1 MKGLKNKLLF
11 FNFSV
16 LFVALLAGTPVRA
29 ALNIEMQAHQE
40 GISVQYDMGLPG
52 GSRALVL
59 VPGDPL
65 KEIFAVKQLIRLEAM
80 IINMVPEEH
89 KIEVHA
95 KISSRF
101 FPEGAIDV
109 PLAIP
114 FGSFGIYVNFKKR
127 QFIDPEHHDIDVSLL
142 LSKLHMRY
150 AVEVDLG
157 EFLYGQ
163 WEGAA
168 TPFDNTICET
178 IVNPA
183 DGRTVAEIDLKL
195 QHVSYFFT
203 VFQYAVFLGS
213 HEDNLVAKDE
223 EKQTPQAI
231 SGTILLPN
239 GSYHLWADF
248 DSLHLE

>member
-1 MKGLKNKLLF
+1 MKELKKILY
-11 FNFSV
+11 FNFVV
-16 LFVALLAGTPVRA
+16 LFVALLAGTPARA
-29 ALNIEMQAHQE
+29 ALNIEMQADQE
-40 GISVQYDMGLPG
+40 GISVHYDMGLPG

-80 IINMVPEEH
+80 ITNMVPEEH
-89 KIEVHA
+89 KIEIRA

-101 FPEGAIDV
+101 FPEGAIEV

-114 FGSFGIYVNFKKR
+114 FGSFGIYANFKNR
-127 QFIDPEHHDIDVSLL
+127 QFIDPEQHDIDVSLL

-150 AVEVDLG
+150 AVGVDLG
-157 EFLYGQ
+157 ELFSGQ
-163 WEGAA
+163 WEGTA
-168 TPFDNTICET
+168 TPFDKTIRET

-183 DGRTVAEIDLKL
+183 DGSIVAEIDLTL
-195 QHVSYFFT
+195 QRVSYFFT

-213 HEDNLVAKDE
+213 LENNLVAMDE

-231 SGTILLPN
+231 SGMILLPN
-239 GSYHLWADF
+239 GSYHLWADL